1 MKVDTLRCDKCQLE
15 CKVDGE
21 YPKFF
26 VWCYECHS
34 YIDDEIMKTYT
45 VEYYADLIEQ
55 TYEGMR

>member
-26 VWCYECHS
+26 VWCYEC
-34 YIDDEIMKTYT
+34 
-45 VEYYADLIEQ
+45 DLIEQ